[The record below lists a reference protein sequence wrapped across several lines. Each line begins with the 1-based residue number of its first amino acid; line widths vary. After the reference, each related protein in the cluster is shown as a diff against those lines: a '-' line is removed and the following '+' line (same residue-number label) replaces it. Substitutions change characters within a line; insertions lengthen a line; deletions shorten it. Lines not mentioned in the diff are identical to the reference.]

1 MISSVTTAVVRRH
14 RLVLA
19 LTTVALIVAGVVGG
33 GVFAKLSSG
42 GFEDPAS
49 ASARG
54 YAALD
59 KTFHTAAPNVVL
71 LVTASA
77 GVDDPANRARGL
89 ALTDRLAGTA
99 GTRQVSSYWSTGG
112 AVPLRSR
119 DGTSALVLGRQDSA
133 DAAAID
139 RIDALARTSSAAGFD
154 VRVGGG
160 NAVGD
165 AIGTTIQ
172 ADLAKAEAVAVP
184 VSLVLLVFVFGSL
197 VAASLPLAIGAVA
210 VVGTLLALRLLAAV
224 TDVSVYSV
232 NLTTGLGLGLA
243 VDYSLFVVT
252 RYREELRRGLAT
264 EAAIVAAARTAGR
277 TVLFSG
283 LTVALSLAALLVFPL
298 YFLRS
303 FAYAGI
309 AVVLLAMVG
318 ALVVLPALLAALG
331 PRIDA
336 VDVGAW
342 VRRRLGRPPRRAP
355 GEGTGLWHW
364 LAMLVM
370 RRPVVLGTAVVV
382 LLLGL
387 GLPFLGVHFGLPDDR
402 VLAPGASGRQV
413 ADVLRSDF
421 ASQEN
426 AALSVVAPGAGDPA
440 SPAVAASTAAY
451 AGKLSRL
458 PGVVRVDAVT
468 GSYAGGGQVAP
479 AVPAADRF
487 ASPTGTWLSVV
498 SAAEAYSAAGE
509 RLARDVRAA
518 PAPYPVLV
526 TGDSA
531 QLVDT
536 EAAVVAKLPLAA
548 GIIGGATLVLLF
560 LFTGSVVLPVKAIV
574 LNLLSLT
581 ATFGAMV
588 WGFQEGHLRG
598 LLGDFTV
605 THTLDTTTP
614 ILMFCVAFGLSMD
627 YEVFLLSRIK
637 EEYVVTG
644 DNRLAVAHGLE
655 RTGRLVSA
663 AAALIAIIFLAFA
676 TSSVTFIKLMGVGL
690 ALAVLV
696 DATLVRGVL
705 VPAFM
710 RLAGGANW
718 WAPAPLRR
726 LHARIGLTEEP
737 GPAAGPATGPAD
749 GPAAGPAAGPVAG
762 PAGAD
767 QAQLRAS
774 P

>member
-14 RLVLA
+14 RLVLV
-19 LTTVALIVAGVVGG
+19 LTTVALIVAGGVGG

-49 ASARG
+49 ASTRG
-54 YAALD
+54 HAALD
-59 KTFHTAAPNVVL
+59 KTFHTAAPNVIL

-89 ALTDRLAGTA
+89 ALTDRLVGTA

-133 DAAAID
+133 DSAAVD
-139 RIDALARTSSAAGFD
+139 RIDALARTTSAAGFD

-210 VVGTLLALRLLAAV
+210 VVGTLLALRLLTAV

-243 VDYSLFVVT
+243 VDYRLFVVT

-355 GEGTGLWHW
+355 GEGTGFWHR

-421 ASQEN
+421 ASQET
-426 AALSVVAPGAGDPA
+426 AALSVVAPRAGDPA

-451 AGKLSRL
+451 AGELSRL
-458 PGVVRVDAVT
+458 PGVVRVDGVT
-468 GSYAGGGQVAP
+468 GSYAGGGHVAIRGLRRGAVLRRRGAARP
-479 AVPAADRF
+479 RRAGGAGAVPGAGHGGQRPAGRHRRR
-487 ASPTGTWLSVV
+487 GGGEV
-498 SAAEAYSAAGE
+498 AAG
-509 RLARDVRAA
+509 RRDHRWRDPRAA
-518 PAPYPVLV
+518 LPVHR
-526 TGDSA
+526 
-531 QLVDT
+531 QRR
-536 EAAVVAKLPLAA
+536 AA
-548 GIIGGATLVLLF
+548 GQGDRAQPAQPDRDLRRHGVGLPGGPPARALGRLHRHAHARYDDANPDVLRRLRAVD
-560 LFTGSVVLPVKAIV
+560 G
-574 LNLLSLT
+574 
-581 ATFGAMV
+581 
-588 WGFQEGHLRG
+588 LRG
-598 LLGDFTV
+598 L
-605 THTLDTTTP
+605 P
-614 ILMFCVAFGLSMD
+614 ALSD
-627 YEVFLLSRIK
+627 Q
-637 EEYVVTG
+637 
-644 DNRLAVAHGLE
+644 
-655 RTGRLVSA
+655 
-663 AAALIAIIFLAFA
+663 
-676 TSSVTFIKLMGVGL
+676 
-690 ALAVLV
+690 
-696 DATLVRGVL
+696 
-705 VPAFM
+705 
-710 RLAGGANW
+710 GGA
-718 WAPAPLRR
+718 
-726 LHARIGLTEEP
+726 
-737 GPAAGPATGPAD
+737 
-749 GPAAGPAAGPVAG
+749 V
-762 PAGAD
+762 
-767 QAQLRAS
+767 
-774 P
+774 

>member
-1 MISSVTTAVVRRH
+1 MISSVTTAVVRHH

-19 LTTVALIVAGVVGG
+19 VTTAALIVAGVVGG
-33 GVFAKLSSG
+33 GVFAKLSNG

-49 ASARG
+49 ASTRG
-54 YAALD
+54 HAALD

-197 VAASLPLAIGAVA
+197 VAASLPLAI
-210 VVGTLLALRLLAAV
+210 
-224 TDVSVYSV
+224 
-232 NLTTGLGLGLA
+232 
-243 VDYSLFVVT
+243 
-252 RYREELRRGLAT
+252 
-264 EAAIVAAARTAGR
+264 VAAARTAGR

-355 GEGTGLWHW
+355 GEGTGLWHR

-421 ASQEN
+421 ASQET

-451 AGKLSRL
+451 AGELSRL
-458 PGVVRVDAVT
+458 PGAVRVDAVT

-498 SAAEAYSAAGE
+498 SAAEPYSAAGE

-560 LFTGSVVLPVKAIV
+560 LFTGSVVLPV
-574 LNLLSLT
+574 
-581 ATFGAMV
+581 
-588 WGFQEGHLRG
+588 
-598 LLGDFTV
+598 
-605 THTLDTTTP
+605 
-614 ILMFCVAFGLSMD
+614 
-627 YEVFLLSRIK
+627 
-637 EEYVVTG
+637 
-644 DNRLAVAHGLE
+644 NRK
-655 RTGRLVSA
+655 
-663 AAALIAIIFLAFA
+663 
-676 TSSVTFIKLMGVGL
+676 SST
-690 ALAVLV
+690 
-696 DATLVRGVL
+696 R
-705 VPAFM
+705 
-710 RLAGGANW
+710 
-718 WAPAPLRR
+718 
-726 LHARIGLTEEP
+726 
-737 GPAAGPATGPAD
+737 
-749 GPAAGPAAGPVAG
+749 
-762 PAGAD
+762 
-767 QAQLRAS
+767 
-774 P
+774 